1 MPRHKRRVGKYVLP
15 TFVMGQEPTPEG
27 GTPVPPTTPENPS
40 AVEPLEAPPAPS
52 PEPTAEPKVFDEA
65 YVKGLRTENANWRIK
80 SKELQDKVDALE
92 REKLSEVDALKLD
105 VTKYKDDIV
114 PTLTRDVQTLRV
126 QVEAAKLGIVDPEAA
141 SLLLDWK
148 SINDGTPISD
158 ALLNLVEARPWLKQ
172 AAGQPPV
179 PPAPTPPVTPPKPP
193 TQSNPAVP
201 PAPGART
208 YTKGELERMS
218 QAEMAP
224 ILPDVLLAM
233 KEGRVDM
240 TR

>member
-27 GTPVPPTTPENPS
+27 GETIPPATPENTS
-40 AVEPLEAPPAPS
+40 AVEPPETSPVPS
-52 PEPTAEPKVFDEA
+52 PEPTAESKVFDEA

-148 SINDGTPISD
+148 SINEGTPISD

-172 AAGQPPV
+172 ATGQPPV
-179 PPAPTPPVTPPKPP
+179 QTSPVTPPKPA